1 MTISNM
7 SCDLCGR
14 FIEGPAAGIRFVY
27 HPGAAE
33 LRDDSGLTCVACWEA
48 VELRFHIEADGSRF
62 AACDEPVPWRRSLH
76 VRRADVP
83 GSWRLCAG
91 HAVEFLNSLRTVQPK
106 LDAATFRFPGT
117 GRAAR

>member
-7 SCDLCGR
+7 SCDICGR
-14 FIEGPAAGIRFVY
+14 FIAGPAAGIRFVY

-33 LRDDSGLTCVACWEA
+33 LRDDSGLTCVACWE
-48 VELRFHIEADGSRF
+48 EIESHVDLSANGRC

-83 GSWRLCAG
+83 GSWRLCAR
-91 HAVEFLNSLRTVQPK
+91 HAVDFLNSLTTVQPK
-106 LDAATFRFPGT
+106 LDTATFRFPGA
-117 GRAAR
+117 GQAAR